1 MKKTTRQ
8 IRVFFYALTLSLL
21 LTACSDDSQKEA
33 IPTTPL
39 ATVNA
44 PLKLSFD
51 HGHNQAKDM
60 DKHPFEHK
68 FSQQCLAR
76 ELKNSIN
83 KEIDRARFKKPCL
96 CIATY
101 MMKDL
106 TATEAQK
113 FLREQKNTQSLRIRY
128 ENAAYQCLQQK
139 QTPQAPTIFKSR

>member
-8 IRVFFYALTLSLL
+8 IWMFFYALTLSLL
-21 LTACSDDSQKEA
+21 LTACSDDNQKEA
-33 IPTTPL
+33 VQTPS
-39 ATVNA
+39 AVVNA
-44 PLKLSFD
+44 PQKLSFD

-68 FSQQCLAR
+68 FAQQCIAR
-76 ELKNSIN
+76 EIKNSIN

-128 ENAAYQCLQQK
+128 DNAAFHCLQQK